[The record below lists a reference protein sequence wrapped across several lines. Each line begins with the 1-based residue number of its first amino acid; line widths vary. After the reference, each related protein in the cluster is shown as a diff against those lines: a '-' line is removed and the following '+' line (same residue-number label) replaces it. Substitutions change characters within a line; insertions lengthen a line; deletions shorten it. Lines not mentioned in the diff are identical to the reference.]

1 MQGLL
6 SAVEA
11 GGQAPQETL
20 LRGVRPRLHDDPHG
34 CPLLF
39 GNVSPAGA
47 PEDARKPRD
56 DERRTAIV
64 WPRKERAA
72 MRYPVYVFDARTS
85 LLAVNVFGRRHDC
98 LKARQRREIE
108 EIIAGLAEDLAA
120 GSIAP
125 NGVKVGWP
133 GVGLPPVDAVDI
145 HGPEMA
151 GWFARAYV
159 VRVVDEDAQRAYVRH
174 ERTRDE

>member
-1 MQGLL
+1 
-6 SAVEA
+6 
-11 GGQAPQETL
+11 
-20 LRGVRPRLHDDPHG
+20 
-34 CPLLF
+34 
-39 GNVSPAGA
+39 
-47 PEDARKPRD
+47 
-56 DERRTAIV
+56 
-64 WPRKERAA
+64 
-72 MRYPVYVFDARTS
+72 MRYPVYVFDARTN

-120 GSIAP
+120 GNIAP

-133 GVGLPPVDAVDI
+133 GIFPPTDAVDVTD
-145 HGPEMA
+145 GSAMEP
-151 GWFARAYV
+151 WLARAYV